1 MAILRFQATLKTY
14 VLLAGLMFLLVL
26 PAAATVLKEPFY
38 IGLFSRILIYALAA
52 VSLNLILGYG
62 GMASFGHAAF
72 FGAGA
77 YVIGILAFHLVE
89 ESPFMNWPFIVTGT
103 DNAFIAWPVAIL
115 VSAGLAAMIGAIS
128 LRTHGV
134 YFIMITLAFAQM
146 MYFFFV
152 SLEKYGGDD
161 GLSLLGRNRFGNLDL
176 SNDTTFYY
184 ICLALLIG
192 FLFLSHRLV
201 NARFGMVIRGCK
213 ENEQRMR
220 ALGFPTYR
228 YRLVCFVIAGAGAGL
243 AGALIANQIEF
254 VSPSFIHWTVS
265 GEILVMVILG
275 GMGTLLGPVFGAAA
289 LLLLEEFL
297 SRYTEHWMI
306 ILGPIL
312 LFVILF
318 ARRGLYGT
326 FVERETE
333 NG

>member
-14 VLLAGLMFLLVL
+14 VLLAGLMFLLIL
-26 PAAATVLKEPFY
+26 PAAAIALKEPFY

-52 VSLNLILGYG
+52 ASLNLIVGYG
-62 GMASFGHAAF
+62 GMVSFGHAAF

-77 YVIGILAFHLVE
+77 YVVGILAFHLVE

-184 ICLALLIG
+184 VCLALLIG

-213 ENEQRMR
+213 ENEQRMG